1 MCKHVLKPK
10 EYLDRLQHVL
20 TQQDGFSIA
29 YTNEIA
35 GLTDIIVKDNKGN
48 EIFIMPKDGGIYGE
62 LSYGTIMQIRG
73 IQAKHPRVLLVSFS
87 KIDTVIQ
94 EALLKMGA
102 YFLIKPTIENV
113 IRKLG
118 EIAGYP
124 DSYSINIPSQPPA
137 SIIERVTSAIAA
149 MFSKF
154 LPSKK

>member
-1 MCKHVLKPK
+1 MLKPK
-10 EYLDRLQHVL
+10 EYIDRLQHVL

-62 LSYGTIMQIRG
+62 LSYGTLIQVKG

-94 EALLKMGA
+94 EALVKMGA
-102 YFLIKPTIENV
+102 YFLIKPTIGEV
-113 IRKLG
+113 IKKLC

-124 DSYSINIPSQPPA
+124 DSYTINMPAPPPA
-137 SIIERVTSAIAA
+137 SIIERGISAIAA
-149 MFSKF
+149 MFSRF